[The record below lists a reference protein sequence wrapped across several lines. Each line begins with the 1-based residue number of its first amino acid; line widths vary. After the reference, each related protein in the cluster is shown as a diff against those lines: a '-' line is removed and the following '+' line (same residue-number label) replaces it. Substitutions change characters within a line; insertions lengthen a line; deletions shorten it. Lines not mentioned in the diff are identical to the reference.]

1 MSSPH
6 SKSNLTEYQ
15 RHVIRFSSSN
25 GKTVNEIRDLPELRR
40 SNGSKPQKRTI
51 QYWIQRL
58 NETGDTKRAKKTGRT
73 RKLNKKQEEK
83 LIKFIEENPKIDY
96 LTIAS
101 QMRKTGIA
109 FDSMISA
116 RTVND
121 YALRNKIRMF
131 DF

>member
-1 MSSPH
+1 M
-6 SKSNLTEYQ
+6 
-15 RHVIRFSSSN
+15 
-25 GKTVNEIRDLPELRR
+25 D
-40 SNGSKPQKRTI
+40 
-51 QYWIQRL
+51 
-58 NETGDTKRAKKTGRT
+58 ETGDTKRAKKTGRT